1 MQRLDGQVR
10 TPSSM
15 RTESPS
21 SMSRTVK
28 LEPDLGDAWLHFY
41 KFELSHGSP
50 EQAEEVKKR

>member
-1 MQRLDGQVR
+1 
-10 TPSSM
+10 M
-15 RTESPS
+15 RKESPS